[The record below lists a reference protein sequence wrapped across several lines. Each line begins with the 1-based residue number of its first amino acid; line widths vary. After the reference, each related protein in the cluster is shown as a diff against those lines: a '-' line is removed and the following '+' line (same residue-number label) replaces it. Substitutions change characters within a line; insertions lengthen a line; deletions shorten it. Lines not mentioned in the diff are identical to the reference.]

1 MNGLLTALITV
12 LVFMFIILVHEFG
25 HFIAA
30 KAMGVTV
37 HEFSI
42 GFGPAILKKQGK
54 STLYCLRL
62 FPIGG
67 FVKLEGED
75 ESSDDPGALN
85 NKPAWKRLIVMAAG
99 AVFNLILGLVVF
111 VGIYMN
117 TPEFPTLKIGE
128 FIDEAK
134 ATSTVEV
141 LRQGD
146 EIVSFN
152 GKRMYYYK
160 DLSFVISM
168 ESDGSPIELTIKRDG
183 QYQDV
188 TVTPVYSEGRY
199 LIGFRPLYE
208 QVGFFEAIKY
218 GVMET
223 FFTMR
228 LVLYSLMMLVTG
240 KVGITDMSGPV
251 GASTVIGQAASAG
264 LLSLFNM
271 FALLSENVGLFNL
284 IPFPALDGGRIFFL
298 LIEMVRRKPIPPEK
312 EGMVHF
318 IGLILLLILMVFVT
332 SSDIYK
338 LFLPKG

>member
-12 LVFMFIILVHEFG
+12 IVFMFIILVHEFG

-30 KAMGVTV
+30 KAVGVTV

-42 GFGPAILKKQGK
+42 GFGPVIWKKQGK
-54 STLYCLRL
+54 STLYSLRL

-99 AVFNLILGLVVF
+99 ATFNLILGLIVF
-111 VGIYMN
+111 IGIYAN

-134 ATSTVEV
+134 STATVEV
-141 LRQGD
+141 LQQGD

-152 GKRMYYYK
+152 GKRVYYYN
-160 DLSFVISM
+160 DLSFMGSM
-168 ESDGSPIELTIKRDG
+168 KKDDSPINLTIKRAG
-183 QYQDV
+183 HYMDV
-188 TVTPVYSEGRY
+188 TVNPVRLGERY
-199 LIGFRPLYE
+199 LIGIEAQKEP
-208 QVGFFEAIKY
+208 VGFWGAIKY

-228 LVLYSLMMLVTG
+228 LVIYSLGMLITG
-240 KVGITDMSGPV
+240 EVGISDMSGPV

-264 LLSLFNM
+264 ALSLFNI
-271 FALLSENVGLFNL
+271 FAMLSVNVGLFNL

-298 LIEMVRRKPIPPEK
+298 LIEMIRRKPIPPEK

>member
-12 LVFMFIILVHEFG
+12 IVFMFIILVHEFG

-42 GFGPAILKKQGK
+42 GFGPVILKKQGK
-54 STLYCLRL
+54 STLYSLRI

-99 AVFNLILGLVVF
+99 ATFNLILGLIVF

-117 TPEFPTLKIGE
+117 TPEFPTLKIDS
-128 FIDEAK
+128 FIDEVKGTQTAQ
-134 ATSTVEV
+134 
-141 LRQGD
+141 LLQPGD

-152 GKRMYYYK
+152 GKKMYYYK

-168 ESDGSPIELTIKRDG
+168 ESNGSPIDLTIKRG
-183 QYQDV
+183 GEYKDV
-188 TVTPVYSEGRY
+188 TITPVYSEGRY
-199 LIGFRPLYE
+199 LIGFRPQYE
-208 QVGFFEAIKY
+208 QVGLFDAIKY
-218 GVMET
+218 GVIET

-228 LVLYSLMMLVTG
+228 LVLSTFGMLVTG
-240 KVGITDMSGPV
+240 KLGFANVSGPI
-251 GASTVIGQAASAG
+251 GASTVIGEAASAG
-264 LLSLFNM
+264 LPSLFNI
-271 FALLSENVGLFNL
+271 FALLSVNVGLFNL

-298 LIEMVRRKPIPPEK
+298 LIEMIRRKPIPPEK
-312 EGMVHF
+312 EGIVHF
-318 IGLILLLILMVFVT
+318 VGLVLLLILMVFVT

>member
-42 GFGPAILKKQGK
+42 GFGPVIWKKQGK

-99 AVFNLILGLVVF
+99 ATFNLILGLIVF

-134 ATSTVEV
+134 GTATVEV
-141 LRQGD
+141 LQPGD

-168 ESDGSPIELTIKRDG
+168 ESNGNPIELTIKRDG
-183 QYQDV
+183 QYKDV
-188 TVTPVYSEGRY
+188 TVNPVYSDGRY
-199 LIGFRPLYE
+199 LIGFKPMYE

-218 GVMET
+218 GIMET

-228 LVLYSLMMLVTG
+228 LVIYSLMMLVTG
-240 KVGITDMSGPV
+240 KVGISDMSGPV

-264 LLSLFNM
+264 AISLFNI
-271 FALLSENVGLFNL
+271 FAMLSVNVGLFNL

-318 IGLILLLILMVFVT
+318 VGLVLLLILMVFVT

>member
-12 LVFMFIILVHEFG
+12 IVFMFIILVHEFG

-42 GFGPAILKKQGK
+42 GFGPVIWKKQGK
-54 STLYCLRL
+54 STLYSLRL

-99 AVFNLILGLVVF
+99 ATFNLILGLIVF
-111 VGIYMN
+111 IGIYAN
-117 TPEFPTLKIGE
+117 TPEFPTLKIDS
-128 FIDEAK
+128 FIDEVKGTQTAQ
-134 ATSTVEV
+134 
-141 LRQGD
+141 LLQPGD

-152 GKRMYYYK
+152 GKKMYYYK
-160 DLSFVISM
+160 DLSFAISM
-168 ESDGSPIELTIKRDG
+168 ESNGSPIDLTIKRG
-183 QYQDV
+183 GEYKDV
-188 TVTPVYSEGRY
+188 TITPVYSEGRY
-199 LIGFRPLYE
+199 LIGFRPQYE
-208 QVGFFEAIKY
+208 QVGFFDAIKY

-228 LVLYSLMMLVTG
+228 LVIYSLGMLITG
-240 KVGITDMSGPV
+240 EVGISDMSGPV

-264 LLSLFNM
+264 ALSLFNI
-271 FALLSENVGLFNL
+271 FAMLSVNVGLFNL

-298 LIEMVRRKPIPPEK
+298 LIEMIRRKPIPPEK

>member
-12 LVFMFIILVHEFG
+12 IVFMFIILVHEFG

-30 KAMGVTV
+30 KAVGVTV

-42 GFGPAILKKQGK
+42 GFGPVIWKKQGK
-54 STLYCLRL
+54 STLYSLRL

-99 AVFNLILGLVVF
+99 AVFNLILGLIVF
-111 VGIYMN
+111 IGIYAN

-134 ATSTVEV
+134 GTATVEV
-141 LRQGD
+141 LQKGD

-152 GKRMYYYK
+152 GKRVYYYK
-160 DLSFVISM
+160 DLSFMGSM
-168 ESDGSPIELTIKRDG
+168 KKDDSPINLTIKRDG
-183 QYQDV
+183 QYIDV
-188 TVTPVYSEGRY
+188 TINPVRSGERY
-199 LIGFRPLYE
+199 LIGFSPQYE
-208 QVGFFEAIKY
+208 KVGFFDAIKY

-228 LVLYSLMMLVTG
+228 LVLYSLGMLITG
-240 KVGITDMSGPV
+240 EVGISDMSGPV

-264 LLSLFNM
+264 ALSLFNI
-271 FALLSENVGLFNL
+271 FAMLSVNVGLFNL

-298 LIEMVRRKPIPPEK
+298 LIEMIRRKPIPPEK

>member
-30 KAMGVTV
+30 KAVGVTV

-42 GFGPAILKKQGK
+42 GFGPVILKKQGK

-99 AVFNLILGLVVF
+99 AVFNLILGLIVF

-134 ATSTVEV
+134 GTSTVEI
-141 LRQGD
+141 LQPGD
-146 EIVSFN
+146 EIVSVG

-168 ESDGSPIELTIKRDG
+168 ESDGSPIDLTIKRG
-183 QYQDV
+183 GEYKDV
-188 TVTPVYSEGRY
+188 TVNPVYSDGRY
-199 LIGFRPLYE
+199 LIGFSPQYE
-208 QVGFFEAIKY
+208 RVGFFSAIKY
-218 GVMET
+218 GIMET

-228 LVLYSLMMLVTG
+228 LVIYSLMMLVTG
-240 KVGITDMSGPV
+240 KVGISDMSGPV
-251 GASTVIGQAASAG
+251 GASTVIGQAASVG
-264 LLSLFNM
+264 MMSLFNI
-271 FALLSENVGLFNL
+271 FAMLSVNVGLFNL

-298 LIEMVRRKPIPPEK
+298 LIEMIRRKPIPPEK

-318 IGLILLLILMVFVT
+318 IGLILLLILMLFVT

>member
-1 MNGLLTALITV
+1 MNGLLTVLITV
-12 LVFMFIILVHEFG
+12 LVFMFIIMVHEFG

-30 KAMGVTV
+30 KAVGVTV
-37 HEFSI
+37 HEFAI
-42 GFGPAILKKQGK
+42 GFGPVIWKKQGK

-85 NKPAWKRLIVMAAG
+85 NKPAWKRLVVMAAG
-99 AVFNLILGLVVF
+99 AVFNLILGLIVF
-111 VGIYMN
+111 VGMYMN

-134 ATSTVEV
+134 STATVEV
-141 LRQGD
+141 LQQGD
-146 EIVSFN
+146 EIVAFN
-152 GKRMYYYK
+152 GKRLYYYK
-160 DLSFVISM
+160 DLSFAISM
-168 ESDGSPIELTIKRDG
+168 ESDGSPINLTIKRDG
-183 QYQDV
+183 KYKDV
-188 TVTPVYSEGRY
+188 TINPVYLDGRY
-199 LIGFRPLYE
+199 IIGFRPMYE
-208 QVGFFEAIKY
+208 NIGFFDAIRY
-218 GVMET
+218 GIAET

-228 LVLYSLMMLVTG
+228 LVLSTFGMLVTG
-240 KVGITDMSGPV
+240 KLGFANVSGPI
-251 GASTVIGQAASAG
+251 GASTVIGEAASAG
-264 LLSLFNM
+264 LPSLFNI
-271 FALLSENVGLFNL
+271 FALLSVNIGLFNL

-298 LIEMVRRKPIPPEK
+298 LIEMIRRKPIPPEK

-318 IGLILLLILMVFVT
+318 VGLVLLLILMVFVT